1 MELEEMSEDFK
12 NGYSL
17 ATMHCNIKIHHL
29 QDELNAL
36 IEQLYIERAYIK
48 DLKELLD
55 RMRAMMLGLENRA

>member
-55 RMRAMMLGLENRA
+55 RTRELFVTHDHRH